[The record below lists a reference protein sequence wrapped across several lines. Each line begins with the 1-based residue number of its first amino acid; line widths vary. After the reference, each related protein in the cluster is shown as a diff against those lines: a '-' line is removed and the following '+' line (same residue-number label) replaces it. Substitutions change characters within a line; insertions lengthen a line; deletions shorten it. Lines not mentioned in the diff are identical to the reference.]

1 MKDIRL
7 EVSARVYRILLEFV
21 HENYL
26 KTIGIKSKE
35 TTGKHIIT
43 IYTTRPGIVIGKQGT
58 TLKQL
63 NDKIHED
70 ESDKYIDII
79 IEELDFF
86 IRDDNEPYSDED
98 LINFINDYMMAR
110 GF

>member
-1 MKDIRL
+1 MKDFRF
-7 EVSARVYRILLEFV
+7 EVSPRVYRILLEFV
-21 HENYL
+21 HENHL

-35 TTGKHIIT
+35 ATDRYIIT
-43 IYTTRPGIVIGKQGT
+43 IYTTRPGIIIGKQGT

-70 ESDKYIDII
+70 ESDKHIDII
-79 IEELDFF
+79 IEELNFF
-86 IRDDNEPYSDED
+86 IRDDNELYSDEE
-98 LINFINDYMMAR
+98 FYSYINDYMMAR